1 VAALAA
7 AGFAVLAV
15 VALVALVDAAALPA
29 AAALVPAALAVPLA
43 VRAAVAVAVRAAFA
57 VLAVTSRATLA
68 PRAALSPAAR
78 VRDGVRAAGAVVR
91 DFTGAVTGADAAAV
105 REVVPGA
112 CERVR
117 RVPGEGAAP
126 SVVRRSGW
134 SGVMHLASVGDI
146 LSALPGKRRREP
158 CKHAVTVS

>member
-1 VAALAA
+1 
-7 AGFAVLAV
+7 
-15 VALVALVDAAALPA
+15 
-29 AAALVPAALAVPLA
+29 

-78 VRDGVRAAGAVVR
+78 VRDGVRGVRAAGAVVR

-117 RVPGEGAAP
+117 RVPGAGAAP